1 MLGFDQKKGAQRPQV
16 AVDTLIGPRVVLRG
30 DLVFAGGLHVDGTV
44 VGTIS
49 AEPGTEA
56 LLVVSD
62 RGRVEGEVR
71 VPHVVIDGTIKG
83 DIHAPGKVELAA
95 RARVEGNIH
104 YRLLEMAAGAEVNGR
119 IRHDEAPSAPGA
131 PPAADPP
138 P

>member
-16 AVDTLIGPRVVLRG
+16 AVDTLVGPRVVLRG

-119 IRHDEAPSAPGA
+119 LVHDTPPVADPAPGSA
-131 PPAADPP
+131 
-138 P
+138 

>member
-16 AVDTLIGPRVVLRG
+16 AVDTLVGPRVVLRG

-49 AEPGTEA
+49 AEPGAEA

-119 IRHDEAPSAPGA
+119 LVHDTPPVADPAPGSG
-131 PPAADPP
+131 
-138 P
+138 

>member
-119 IRHDEAPSAPGA
+119 LVHDTPPVADPAPGSA
-131 PPAADPP
+131 
-138 P
+138 

>member
-1 MLGFDQKKGAQRPQV
+1 MGLDAKKGAQRPQV

-30 DLVFAGGLHVDGTV
+30 DVVFSGGLHVDGTV

-49 AEPGTEA
+49 AEPGAEA

-62 RGRVEGEVR
+62 KGRIEGEVR
-71 VPHVVIDGTIKG
+71 VPHVVIDGTVKG

-95 RARVEGNIH
+95 RARIEGNIH

-119 IRHDEAPSAPGA
+119 LVHDVPVPAQPAPD
-131 PPAADPP
+131 AA
-138 P
+138 

>member
-16 AVDTLIGPRVVLRG
+16 AVDTLVGPRVVLRG

-119 IRHDEAPSAPGA
+119 LVHDTPPVADSAPGSA
-131 PPAADPP
+131 
-138 P
+138 

>member
-16 AVDTLIGPRVVLRG
+16 AVDTLVGPRVVLRG

-49 AEPGTEA
+49 AEPGAEA

-71 VPHVVIDGTIKG
+71 VPHVVIDGSIKG

-119 IRHDEAPSAPGA
+119 LVHDTPPVADPAPGSV
-131 PPAADPP
+131 
-138 P
+138 

>member
-83 DIHAPGKVELAA
+83 DIPAPGKVELAA

-119 IRHDEAPSAPGA
+119 LVHDTPPVADPAPGSA
-131 PPAADPP
+131 
-138 P
+138 